1 MQRSWGVGNK
11 VYVTRTGRLR
21 ARYLPAVYFDSSVL
35 IDYWMTE
42 GLEVEYPDA
51 PWLREP
57 GHLIMVRELLKADRR
72 LQKVIE
78 IRKRL
83 LFGEPKLSA
92 VVSPL
97 SLLELVGWNAEAAF
111 RQIAAEATGA
121 RSLQRKNK
129 KEIGD
134 YLAKLLEL
142 RRAEIVKQKG
152 SSSGFSTPLEI
163 LMDESWI
170 NRGFAEVH
178 GLQGLLQA
186 DLVNF
191 KITVDRIWQEPSAY
205 AYLQVGMSDI
215 LHILIA
221 QHLGCRYIASFDEDF
236 RRVSD
241 VVKEETQ
248 MEVLPTP
255 ESILAIL

>member
-1 MQRSWGVGNK
+1 

-57 GHLIMVRELLKADRR
+57 EHLIMVRELLKVDRR

-121 RSLQRKNK
+121 RAIQRKSK

-134 YLAKLLEL
+134 YLVRLLEL

-152 SSSGFSTPLEI
+152 SRSDFSTPLEI

-221 QHLGCRYIASFDEDF
+221 QHLGCSYIASFDEDF

-255 ESILAIL
+255 ESILAVL